1 MVQLFLDF
9 LDVKPMEKIIT
20 HSMILETLKKHN
32 MQTNLKDALKN
43 ADGIKSPMGDVACY
57 SMNFAELASE
67 INVHLEGNKVKFT
80 WREYI
85 QLAQIIWD
93 KIKETSRECAGK
105 EIEVKLPAKL
115 GLISAAFSLIGF
127 KL

>member
-1 MVQLFLDF
+1 
-9 LDVKPMEKIIT
+9 MEKIIT

-32 MQTNLKDALKN
+32 MQTNLKDALKSV
-43 ADGIKSPMGDVACY
+43 DTIKSPLGDVACY
-57 SMNFAELASE
+57 SFNFAELTQDIS
-67 INVHLEGNKVKFT
+67 VHLENNKIKFT
-80 WREYI
+80 WREYV

-105 EIEVKLPAKL
+105 EIEVKIPPKFS
-115 GLISAAFSLIGF
+115 LISAAFGLIGF

>member
-9 LDVKPMEKIIT
+9 LNVKIN
-20 HSMILETLKKHN
+20 N
-32 MQTNLKDALKN
+32 MQTNLKEALKS
-43 ADGIKSPMGDVACY
+43 ADGIKSPMGDIACY

-67 INVHLEGNKVKFT
+67 INVHLEGNKVRFT

-85 QLAQIIWD
+85 QLAQIIWN

-105 EIEVKLPAKL
+105 EIIVTVPPKFS
-115 GLISAAFSLIGF
+115 LISAAFSLIGF

>member
-1 MVQLFLDF
+1 
-9 LDVKPMEKIIT
+9 
-20 HSMILETLKKHN
+20 
-32 MQTNLKDALKN
+32 MQTNLKQALKN
-43 ADGIKSPMGDVACY
+43 ADTVKSPLGDVACY

-67 INVHLEGNKVKFT
+67 INVYVEGNKVKFT

-105 EIEVKLPAKL
+105 EISVSLPPKFS
-115 GLISAAFSLIGF
+115 LISAAFSLIGF

>member
-1 MVQLFLDF
+1 
-9 LDVKPMEKIIT
+9 MEKIIT

-80 WREYI
+80 WREYV

-105 EIEVKLPAKL
+105 EIIVTVPPKFS
-115 GLISAAFSLIGF
+115 LISAAFSLIGF

>member
-1 MVQLFLDF
+1 
-9 LDVKPMEKIIT
+9 
-20 HSMILETLKKHN
+20 
-32 MQTNLKDALKN
+32 MQTNLKDVLKN
-43 ADGIKSPMGDVACY
+43 SDTKKSPLSDIACY
-57 SMNFAELASE
+57 SLNFAELAQE
-67 INVHLEGNKVKFT
+67 INVIVSDDDKKVKFT
-80 WREYI
+80 WREYVK
-85 QLAQIIWD
+85 LAQIIWD

>member
-1 MVQLFLDF
+1 
-9 LDVKPMEKIIT
+9 
-20 HSMILETLKKHN
+20 
-32 MQTNLKDALKN
+32 MQTNLKEALKS
-43 ADGIKSPMGDVACY
+43 ADTVKSPLGDISCY
-57 SMNFAELASE
+57 SFNFAELTQE
-67 INVHLEGNKVKFT
+67 ISVYLEGNKVKFT
-80 WREYI
+80 WREYV

-115 GLISAAFSLIGF
+115 SLISAAFALIGF